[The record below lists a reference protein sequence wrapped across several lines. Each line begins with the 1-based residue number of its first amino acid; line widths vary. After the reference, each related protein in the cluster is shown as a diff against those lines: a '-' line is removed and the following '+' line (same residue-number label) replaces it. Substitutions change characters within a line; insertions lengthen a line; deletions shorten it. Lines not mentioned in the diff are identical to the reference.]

1 MLIFDTIEVWLYA
14 KYIIIARRSSMTRKN
29 LNMRYLLAL
38 EKAAIYLQEGLE
50 VPESLIEEAL
60 EMKKP
65 TPPNTLGSEE
75 RSQYMDAL
83 NRYRMEAATFLNAA
97 TRLAES
103 K

>member
-1 MLIFDTIEVWLYA
+1 
-14 KYIIIARRSSMTRKN
+14 MTKKD

-38 EKAAIYLQEGLE
+38 EKAARFLQEGME

-65 TPPNTLGSEE
+65 TPPNTLDSKE
-75 RSQYMDAL
+75 RSQYMDKL
-83 NRYRMEAATFLNAA
+83 NRYRLESTSFLNVA

>member
-1 MLIFDTIEVWLYA
+1 
-14 KYIIIARRSSMTRKN
+14 MTKKD

-38 EKAAIYLQEGLE
+38 EKAARFLQEGME
-50 VPESLIEEAL
+50 VPPSLIEEAL
-60 EMKKP
+60 ETKKP

-75 RSQYMDAL
+75 RSQYMEAL